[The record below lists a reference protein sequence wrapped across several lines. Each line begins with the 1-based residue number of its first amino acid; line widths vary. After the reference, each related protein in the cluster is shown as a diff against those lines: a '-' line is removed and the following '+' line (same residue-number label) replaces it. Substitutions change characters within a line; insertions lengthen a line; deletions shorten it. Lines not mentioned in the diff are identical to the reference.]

1 MSKIKFRLVEDI
13 NEYDNIITINVYI
26 PINKIK
32 EDLPS
37 GNIEDKYD
45 EQILEDWY
53 DFAGTIEGIINN
65 TCKVVNISLSRNEN
79 SLSEYIDFYAYD
91 KDGNKK
97 NYLIDLRLSDHPSTQ
112 GARQN
117 RRRKVKQ
124 IDVNYILK
132 SVIVNKNT
140 FNSYDEAIFYIRN
153 LIAGEVK

>member
-1 MSKIKFRLVEDI
+1 MSKMKFRLAEDI
-13 NEYDNIITINVYI
+13 NEYDSIITINTYI

-32 EDLPS
+32 EELPS

-45 EQILEDWY
+45 EQTLEDWY
-53 DFAGTIEGIINN
+53 DFVGTIEGIIDNI
-65 TCKVVNISLSRNEN
+65 CKVVNISLSRNEN
-79 SLSEYIDFYAYD
+79 SLSEYIDFYVYD

-112 GARQN
+112 GARQT

-124 IDVNYILK
+124 IDINYILK
-132 SVIVNKNT
+132 SAIVNKNT
-140 FNSYDEAIFYIRN
+140 FNSYNEAIFYIRK